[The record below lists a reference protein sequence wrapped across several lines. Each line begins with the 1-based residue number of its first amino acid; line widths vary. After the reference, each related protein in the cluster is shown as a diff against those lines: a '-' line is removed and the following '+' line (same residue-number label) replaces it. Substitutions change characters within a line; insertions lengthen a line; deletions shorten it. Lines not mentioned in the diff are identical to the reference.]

1 MFRFA
6 VLPLALLLAACSASA
21 PSSVPGNIEHPNV
34 QYPYTDFT
42 WERSTLDERKAAVTA
57 AWMRGYSDGRLDAC
71 NHGELEVFEEIR
83 MLIVD
88 TDRMFAAAEVYASL
102 ELRMAYIGTYE
113 EAVADVREGRI
124 GCW

>member
-1 MFRFA
+1 
-6 VLPLALLLAACSASA
+6 
-21 PSSVPGNIEHPNV
+21 
-34 QYPYTDFT
+34 
-42 WERSTLDERKAAVTA
+42 
-57 AWMRGYSDGRLDAC
+57 
-71 NHGELEVFEEIR
+71 

-88 TDRMFAAAEVYASL
+88 TDRMFAAAEVYASI